1 MIQTHFWKM
10 EIIINPRTYTNLG
23 SLVVAIKTHTEYGRQ
38 MHKGQIHAWNAILG
52 SGIVKKA
59 GQLL

>member
-10 EIIINPRTYTNLG
+10 EIIINPRTYTYMG
-23 SLVVAIKTHTEYGRQ
+23 GLVVAVKTHTEYGR
-38 MHKGQIHAWNAILG
+38 HVRKGQIQAWDAILG

-59 GQLL
+59 GQLP